1 MRSVHVTTAFQAFP
15 FSHHYDIMRTM
26 KISDAVS
33 ILSALAQE
41 SRLEIFRYLIQS
53 GPAGVPAGRIGEQ
66 LDVHSATLSFHLNA
80 LRHAGLVSARRESRS
95 IIYTANFARMSDL
108 IGYLTENCCKGEP
121 RRRPAA
127 KAPRRTPEESFT

>member
-1 MRSVHVTTAFQAFP
+1 
-15 FSHHYDIMRTM
+15 M
-26 KISDAVS
+26 KISDAISV
-33 ILSALAQE
+33 LNALAQE

-66 LDVHSATLSFHLNA
+66 LEVHSATLSFHLNT
-80 LRHAGLVSARRESRS
+80 LKHAGLVSARRESRS

-121 RRRPAA
+121 GRRPVS
-127 KAPRRTPEESFT
+127 KASRRMTEDSVI

>member
-1 MRSVHVTTAFQAFP
+1 
-15 FSHHYDIMRTM
+15 M

-33 ILSALAQE
+33 VLNALAQE

-53 GPAGVPAGRIGEQ
+53 GPTGVPAGRIGEQ

-80 LRHAGLVSARRESRS
+80 LRHAGLISSRRESRS

-108 IGYLTENCCKGEP
+108 IGYLTENCCEGEP
-121 RRRPAA
+121 LRRAA
-127 KAPRRTPEESFT
+127 WPAPRRSAEKSF